1 VSRPDAPGDPHQ
13 VQTPAA
19 TVVICT
25 HNRKEEVSKAIAS
38 CLLQTA
44 RPEVIVLDDAS
55 TDGTAAD
62 VRKRYPGIRLVAAS
76 VRQGPARLE
85 NLGISMARAEI
96 VFQLDDDAE
105 FTSEETVAQ
114 TLRLLDDRR
123 VAVVGIPYVEPTVHN
138 RVLQRAPDDGS
149 VWVAATFV
157 SCACAL
163 RKGVFTAVGGYRLA
177 VDGQGEE
184 EDVSIRML
192 DVGYVVRL
200 GVGDPVAH
208 YRSPLR
214 SVTRMDLY
222 GRKNDVLYAWHNVPS
237 LFLAPHLAYRIL
249 QGVRMGIAMR
259 RPWVMVKGLASGF
272 RSAAVHRADRA
283 PVRMTTYILDRRLR
297 RAGATPLR
305 AIEGEL
311 PLPSTLSGSAVT
323 S

>member
-1 VSRPDAPGDPHQ
+1 M
-13 VQTPAA
+13 
-19 TVVICT
+19 VIPT
-25 HNRKEEVSKAIAS
+25 HNRKEDVSKAIAS
-38 CLLQTA
+38 CLRQTA

-105 FTSEETVAQ
+105 FMSEDTVAQ
-114 TLRLLDDRR
+114 TLRLFDDRR

-138 RVLQRAPDDGS
+138 RVLQRAPDDSS

-163 RKGVFTAVGGYRLA
+163 RKSVFTAVGGYRLT

-184 EDVSIRML
+184 ADLAIRML
-192 DVGYVVRL
+192 DAGYVIRL
-200 GVGDPVAH
+200 GTGGHVNH

-214 SVTRMDLY
+214 SVTRMAIQ
-222 GRKNDVLYAWHNVPS
+222 GRKNEVLYAWYNVPS
-237 LFLAPHLAYRIL
+237 LFLLAHLAYRIL
-249 QGVRMGIAMR
+249 QGHTDGNGYGRKCGDDP
-259 RPWVMVKGLASGF
+259 RPRPRVQAAGGGGVPRTLA
-272 RSAAVHRADRA
+272 RQHAD
-283 PVRMTTYILDRRLR
+283 L
-297 RAGATPLR
+297 
-305 AIEGEL
+305 
-311 PLPSTLSGSAVT
+311 LSGSQASPGWPRANAGYRDRFDGSAGAAGLGGSARRCPPT
-323 S
+323 APSPTPW